1 MYYEQHLKQ
10 TEIAKIVGSS
20 KQYIS
25 KVVNQDKRNMK
36 EKESRKE
43 ISKER
48 RQKYMKRYFL
58 SYTRPKKEDTTYE
71 QLLALQRQDSIEM
84 SYFNNGNLSDQ
95 DYLKW
100 SRSAYTQNK
109 IGDKVLDKTIN
120 AGFTT
125 PKYISMKAKVPTQ
138 RYKR

>member
-1 MYYEQHLKQ
+1 
-10 TEIAKIVGSS
+10 
-20 KQYIS
+20 
-25 KVVNQDKRNMK
+25 
-36 EKESRKE
+36 
-43 ISKER
+43 
-48 RQKYMKRYFL
+48 MKRYFL

-95 DYLKW
+95 DYLNW
-100 SRSAYTQNK
+100 SRGAYTQNK

>member
-1 MYYEQHLKQ
+1 
-10 TEIAKIVGSS
+10 
-20 KQYIS
+20 
-25 KVVNQDKRNMK
+25 MK

-48 RQKYMKRYFL
+48 RQEYMKRYFL

-84 SYFNNGNLSDQ
+84 SYFNNGNLNNQ

-100 SRSAYTQNK
+100 NRSAYTQNK
-109 IGDKVLDKTIN
+109 NGNMVLDKAIT
-120 AGFTT
+120 AGYTT

-138 RYKR
+138 RYKHRYTFCR

>member
-1 MYYEQHLKQ
+1 
-10 TEIAKIVGSS
+10 
-20 KQYIS
+20 
-25 KVVNQDKRNMK
+25 MK

-58 SYTRPKKEDTTYE
+58 SYTRPKKEDT
-71 QLLALQRQDSIEM
+71 IEM

>member
-1 MYYEQHLKQ
+1 
-10 TEIAKIVGSS
+10 
-20 KQYIS
+20 
-25 KVVNQDKRNMK
+25 MK
-36 EKESRKE
+36 EKKSRKE

-100 SRSAYTQNK
+100 SRGAYTQNK